1 MNREC
6 ENNQVSR
13 LPIQMAGIAHA
24 GMANGIRLSIFT
36 HMVIPIAK

>member
-13 LPIQMAGIAHA
+13 LPIQMAGIAHVRE
-24 GMANGIRLSIFT
+24 GNGTRLPFLA

>member
-13 LPIQMAGIAHA
+13 LPIQMAGIVHA
-24 GMANGIRLSIFT
+24 AMGNGISLSVLPHT
-36 HMVIPIAK
+36 VIPIAK